1 MIIKWSDEALDDL
14 RSLYDYISADNP
26 IAAQKLAM
34 AIVNSIKTNLPGNP
48 RIGRPGRINGTRE
61 LVITNTPY
69 IVPYR
74 VTSGVIQILRVYHG
88 ARRWPDRM

>member
-1 MIIKWSDEALDDL
+1 MIIKWADEALDDL
-14 RSLYDYISADNP
+14 ASLHAFVSIDNP

-34 AIVNSIKTNLPGNP
+34 MIVNAVEINLPGHP
-48 RIGRPGRINGTRE
+48 HMGRPGRINGTRE

-74 VTSGVIQILRVYHG
+74 VQSGIIQVLRVYHG